1 MGNSDYI
8 SRIMLVFNMTGERGV
23 GKRGGGGVGGPLLLT
38 VGHHLG

>member
-8 SRIMLVFNMTGERGV
+8 SRIKLVCNMTGERGV
-23 GKRGGGGVGGPLLLT
+23 GKGGGRVGGPLLLT

>member
-23 GKRGGGGVGGPLLLT
+23 GKGGVGGPLLLT